1 MTTLERAKQFCE
13 RIDSWPTPPY
23 KTVPD
28 RPDPLDD
35 IETWRRYLRS
45 RVARALIRQEVAKRM
60 EDYPIDHSFSRIWGI
75 REGLEQA
82 LDILDAVY
90 GREKKS

>member
-13 RIDSWPTPPY
+13 RIDSWPTPLY

-45 RVARALIRQEVAKRM
+45 RVARALIEQEARSH
-60 EDYPIDHSFSRIWGI
+60 EACIDLDNDLIAD
-75 REGLEQA
+75 GLRRAIQ
-82 LDILDAVY
+82 ILDAVY
-90 GREKKS
+90 GREEK